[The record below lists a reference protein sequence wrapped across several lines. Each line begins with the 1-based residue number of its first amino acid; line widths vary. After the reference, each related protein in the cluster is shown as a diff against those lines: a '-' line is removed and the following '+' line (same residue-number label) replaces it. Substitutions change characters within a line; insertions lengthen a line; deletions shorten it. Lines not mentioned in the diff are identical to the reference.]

1 MLHQTSTYNACKT
14 EEAGRWVLPSSTTM
28 SSVGDG
34 DQLMITNAGV
44 AGCTVGDCSMS
55 LDEGEATDSGLSS
68 IGNNVFLCE
77 GGCVT

>member
-1 MLHQTSTYNACKT
+1 MLAKQRRLVGGCFRRPH
-14 EEAGRWVLPSSTTM
+14 TTM